1 LEAAVA
7 GMAFPFFTIGH
18 STRPIGEFIALL
30 AASKVGL
37 VVDVRTV
44 PRSRTNPQY
53 DRETL
58 PGSLSGFQIAYEHV
72 AELGGR
78 RARALDIAP
87 DANAFWENQSFHNY
101 ADYAMGR
108 GFRSGLARL
117 RELGRV
123 RRCAVMCAEAVWW
136 RCHRRIIADYLLVAD
151 ARVFRDSV
159 VPASLTKAATP
170 QPDGALTYPAQRGPG
185 AAHAESNVR

>member
-1 LEAAVA
+1 
-7 GMAFPFFTIGH
+7 MAFPFFTIGH

-30 AASKVGL
+30 AASEVGL
-37 VVDVRTV
+37 VVDVRAV

-53 DRETL
+53 DPETL
-58 PGSLSGFQIAYEHV
+58 AGSLSGFRIAYEHV

-78 RARALDIAP
+78 RARTLDIAP

-101 ADYAMGR
+101 ADYAMGG

-117 RELGRV
+117 RELGHV

-136 RCHRRIIADYLLVAD
+136 RCHRRIIVDYLLVAD
-151 ARVFRDSV
+151 ARVFHILGRDSV
-159 VPASLTKAATP
+159 APASLTKAATP
-170 QPDGALTYPAQRGPG
+170 QPDGTLTYPARAGPG

>member
-1 LEAAVA
+1 
-7 GMAFPFFTIGH
+7 
-18 STRPIGEFIALL
+18 
-30 AASKVGL
+30 
-37 VVDVRTV
+37 VRAV

-58 PGSLSGFQIAYEHV
+58 AGSLSGFQIAYEHV

-87 DANAFWENQSFHNY
+87 DVNAFWENQSFHNY

-108 GFRSGLARL
+108 GFRSGLAKL
-117 RELGRV
+117 RELGHV

-151 ARVFRDSV
+151 GQVFHILGRDSV

-170 QPDGALTYPAQRGPG
+170 QPDETLTYPARAGPG
-185 AAHAESNVR
+185 AAPAERNVR